1 MGKIEKRHLLVT
13 CAPNYSEADFRRDSA
28 MAALAAEQLQVG
40 AAVKAQLDYTAANAD
55 ELTVVEGD
63 TGTIASVRDDGW
75 GTATFAG
82 TTGLIPLNH
91 LTALSPKGVAKELEV
106 GVHVKQEAESQA
118 KDATIV
124 CPLSSSL
131 SSPQQSHENLES
143 KGDDGDNVP
152 QAVEV
157 GEEGLRY
164 TQISC
169 GNPLSRAAFLCRSDV
184 RQPFTIV
191 FAVCPS
197 RQ

>member
-1 MGKIEKRHLLVT
+1 
-13 CAPNYSEADFRRDSA
+13 
-28 MAALAAEQLQVG
+28 MAALAAGQLQVG
-40 AAVKAQLDYTAANAD
+40 TTVKAQFNYTAANAD

-118 KDATIV
+118 KDASS
-124 CPLSSSL
+124 LSSSL

-169 GNPLSRAAFLCRSDV
+169 GNPMSRAAFLCRSDV

-191 FAVCPS
+191 FVVCPS